1 MLLGG
6 DESGHTQGGN
16 NTAYCQDN
24 EISWR
29 DWRQTDEELLD
40 FTRRLITLRRDH
52 PVLRR
57 RYIPRFHPSP
67 TSRVWQLR
75 LAVRAPADDGRW
87 HDVPRYG
94 PPVAVNG
101 RLGPSRPTGAC
112 HAATAH
118 CR

>member
-6 DESGHTQGGN
+6 DESGHSQRGN

-57 RYIPRFHPSP
+57 RYIL
-67 TSRVWQLR
+67 SR
-75 LAVRAPADDGRW
+75 AVRSSAELGCAVLPA
-87 HDVPRYG
+87 VL
-94 PPVAVNG
+94 V
-101 RLGPSRPTGAC
+101 
-112 HAATAH
+112 
-118 CR
+118 